1 MVKEVG
7 IYVEVSDMGYWTK
20 QGEGT
25 KEVCDR
31 GAYWTKQSEGTMKVS
46 NRRSLL
52 DKTRCENDES
62 VR

>member
-1 MVKEVG
+1 
-7 IYVEVSDMGYWTK
+7 MGYWTK

-31 GAYWTKQSEGTMKVS
+31 GAYWTKQGARTQEVS
-46 NRRSLL
+46 DRRSLL
-52 DKTRCENDES
+52 DKTRCGDCVS